1 MARRFITVEDVRRH
15 RGGDLV
21 VDDNTIVTPQALDA
35 AEAAGIA
42 VRQAGGE
49 YSEPTPDRG
58 PDADRAQ
65 ASLPHLPEPETDTAG
80 DIGLVVTAVGRNR
93 PGVLAEITEALARMN
108 VSVENISQRMID
120 EYFHLVI
127 TASLTQGTR
136 FEELKAVTD
145 CLGGKDDYVVRVMHE
160 RVFSFMH
167 RI

>member
-1 MARRFITVEDVRRH
+1 VARRFITVEDVRRT
-15 RGGDLV
+15 RGGEIV
-21 VDDNTIVTPQALDA
+21 VDENTIVTPQALDA
-35 AEAAGIA
+35 AQAAGIVIRGMSGA
-42 VRQAGGE
+42 
-49 YSEPTPDRG
+49 YTEPAPDRG

-65 ASLPHLPEPETDTAG
+65 VSLPHLPEPETDMEGGT
-80 DIGLVVTAVGRNR
+80 GLVVTAVGRNR
-93 PGVLAEITEALARMN
+93 PGVLAEITTALANTN

-127 TASLTQGTR
+127 TASLTQGTG

-160 RVFSFMH
+160 RVFRFMH